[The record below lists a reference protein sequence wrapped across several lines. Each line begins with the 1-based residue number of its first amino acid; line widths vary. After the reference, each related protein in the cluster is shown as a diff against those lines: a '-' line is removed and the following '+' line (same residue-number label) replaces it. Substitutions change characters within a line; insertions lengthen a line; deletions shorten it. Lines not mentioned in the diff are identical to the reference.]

1 MKNKQGYLLTY
12 SQFLE
17 EISFIIIQ
25 SQLVFNF
32 LIYNKLK
39 IK

>member
-1 MKNKQGYLLTY
+1 MKNKQGYLFIY

-17 EISFIIIQ
+17 KISFIIIQ

-32 LIYNKLK
+32 LIYKKLK

>member
-1 MKNKQGYLLTY
+1 MKNKQGYLTTY
-12 SQFLE
+12 SQLLE
-17 EISFIIIQ
+17 KISFIIIQ

-32 LIYNKLK
+32 LIYKKLK